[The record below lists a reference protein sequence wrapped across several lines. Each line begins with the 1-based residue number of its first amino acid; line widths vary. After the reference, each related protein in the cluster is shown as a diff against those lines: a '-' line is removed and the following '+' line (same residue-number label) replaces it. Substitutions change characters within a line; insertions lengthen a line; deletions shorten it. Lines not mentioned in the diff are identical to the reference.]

1 MKGKLHKWKI
11 VKRPLLFAS
20 YLLMAQ
26 AVTANTSWVGEGIY
40 NFNETRQTT
49 KSNERIVTGTVVD
62 KDGMPLAGVSIVGQ
76 VKGKEVVRGITD
88 MEGRF
93 KLSLPEGDVKLKFS
107 FVGFCACTQTATP
120 GKSMKI
126 ILDEDEQLL
135 DEVVVTGYQVID
147 RRKSTSAV
155 TSVNMEDILAPNM
168 TSIDEALE
176 GRIPDLLYLQ
186 NSGEA
191 GATARLR
198 VRGTSTLVGNR
209 EPLWVLDG
217 FILQDPVD
225 VSTEQLNDPDYINYI
240 GNAIAGINPQ
250 DIERVDVLKDA
261 AATALYGTRASNGVI
276 VVTTKKGR
284 VGPPTIAY
292 TNQTKLTVRPHYSD
306 KNINLMNSQERM
318 QFGKDLC
325 ELHYQFPESMPLVG
339 YEGAYYRLMKGLI
352 TRDEFYNEVA
362 RNETVNTD
370 WFDLLLQNAL
380 TQSHTLSL
388 SGGTEGTRYYASLGY
403 TSEEGN
409 VKREF
414 VERYTAAM
422 NIMTNISE
430 NLKANIRINANVQK
444 KNHFP
449 NDVNVLNYAYETS
462 RTIPAYNEDGS
473 LYYYGRHAYSNS
485 NISSKSN
492 QNYKY
497 NILNEMENTSSEY
510 SGNTFIA
517 SADLTYSL
525 KTIADFTVAA
535 SYTRSATS
543 QATWFGEK
551 TNYVAI
557 LKNGEVDDMPIE
569 GDSGYCELPYG
580 GVYNTNNTIAES
592 FTARLQ
598 ANLHWLFGSDN
609 QHLLTSTLGYEVN
622 MSRNNSTVEN
632 TRGFYRDRGMQYVS
646 MDSETLEN
654 FPYYETW
661 VSSAHPAISI
671 NKTNQLSGY
680 LTLSYDY
687 KSYFTI
693 GLSGRFDA
701 SNKFGS
707 RSNEKFLPVWSV
719 SGRWNVKDTFLP
731 EAKDLNDLTLRF
743 SYGKTGNMIDG
754 ETPNLLIY
762 QGTMNSYFGE
772 YESKVSKLP
781 NPNLRWEQTAQYNLG
796 FDLNLFNRGLM
807 LSGDLWYKYT
817 TEAFSTVNV
826 SPINGVTSYNMNN
839 GDIKNKG
846 FSITVSGYPMRLK
859 DWSLYL
865 SLSNSWAANT
875 VQSNTNETYN
885 INDYLNGT
893 AIVPGKSIGTFYS
906 YKFLGLNPKNGIPM
920 FDDYDDR
927 QHLLAGKPL
936 DYIVPLVMAESGNR
950 NPKFVGAFY
959 STLTWKQL
967 SLNMGFGYSVGSK
980 VRLFGLY
987 GPIVSGISSD
997 KNVRKEFVNR
1007 WQQPGDEKYT
1017 NIPVLISP
1025 SDALYAQYANHW
1037 TSGIGATLSNIPSF
1051 GNSVWNMYDLSDL
1064 RVASGDYFRLSNL
1077 SLSYTFKSEQLK
1089 YTFLKSLRLSATVTN
1104 AFTLASSKLDGQDP
1118 SQPGFTGI
1126 NLSLLPSYTFGLNVS
1141 F

>member
-1 MKGKLHKWKI
+1 
-11 VKRPLLFAS
+11 
-20 YLLMAQ
+20 
-26 AVTANTSWVGEGIY
+26 
-40 NFNETRQTT
+40 
-49 KSNERIVTGTVVD
+49 
-62 KDGMPLAGVSIVGQ
+62 MPLAGVSIVGQ

-580 GVYNTNNTIAES
+580 GVYKYEQYHSRKFHST
-592 FTARLQ
+592 FTSQFALVV
-598 ANLHWLFGSDN
+598 WL
-609 QHLLTSTLGYEVN
+609 
-622 MSRNNSTVEN
+622 R
-632 TRGFYRDRGMQYVS
+632 
-646 MDSETLEN
+646 
-654 FPYYETW
+654 
-661 VSSAHPAISI
+661 
-671 NKTNQLSGY
+671 
-680 LTLSYDY
+680 
-687 KSYFTI
+687 
-693 GLSGRFDA
+693 
-701 SNKFGS
+701 
-707 RSNEKFLPVWSV
+707 
-719 SGRWNVKDTFLP
+719 
-731 EAKDLNDLTLRF
+731 
-743 SYGKTGNMIDG
+743 
-754 ETPNLLIY
+754 
-762 QGTMNSYFGE
+762 
-772 YESKVSKLP
+772 
-781 NPNLRWEQTAQYNLG
+781 
-796 FDLNLFNRGLM
+796 
-807 LSGDLWYKYT
+807 
-817 TEAFSTVNV
+817 
-826 SPINGVTSYNMNN
+826 
-839 GDIKNKG
+839 
-846 FSITVSGYPMRLK
+846 
-859 DWSLYL
+859 
-865 SLSNSWAANT
+865 
-875 VQSNTNETYN
+875 
-885 INDYLNGT
+885 
-893 AIVPGKSIGTFYS
+893 
-906 YKFLGLNPKNGIPM
+906 
-920 FDDYDDR
+920 
-927 QHLLAGKPL
+927 
-936 DYIVPLVMAESGNR
+936 
-950 NPKFVGAFY
+950 
-959 STLTWKQL
+959 
-967 SLNMGFGYSVGSK
+967 
-980 VRLFGLY
+980 
-987 GPIVSGISSD
+987 
-997 KNVRKEFVNR
+997 
-1007 WQQPGDEKYT
+1007 
-1017 NIPVLISP
+1017 
-1025 SDALYAQYANHW
+1025 
-1037 TSGIGATLSNIPSF
+1037 
-1051 GNSVWNMYDLSDL
+1051 
-1064 RVASGDYFRLSNL
+1064 
-1077 SLSYTFKSEQLK
+1077 
-1089 YTFLKSLRLSATVTN
+1089 
-1104 AFTLASSKLDGQDP
+1104 
-1118 SQPGFTGI
+1118 
-1126 NLSLLPSYTFGLNVS
+1126 
-1141 F
+1141 